1 MTSTAASD
9 SDPAAEGNVK
19 MGRLPR
25 RLSQLISGYVMAVKT
40 SARGRWLSV
49 PLQALR
55 IVACRL
61 FYRFGT
67 GPYCLYRFDRKP
79 VRTWRTYIYDARA
92 QQRSINPGRI
102 LVDDKIAFHRECL
115 KHGLRTVAILGL
127 FVEKST
133 PGSDDDPPLIR
144 DPAHLQR
151 LLEANPDGLFV
162 KFRDGAHG
170 EGAFAI
176 LPHSGNWRFPGGI
189 GTAHDAFEYCV
200 SCAKTAR
207 ANSWIEG
214 DNTLLVQ
221 PRLIT
226 VDALRGVMAPDAFAT
241 IRAVTYMHD
250 QRPTLM
256 AALLKIVV
264 EGNAVDNFGHGATGN
279 LLAPLDPLTGTLTAV
294 RGSRSRTWP
303 VIFDSETHP
312 TTGIRLVG
320 VQVPRWSDVL
330 SLVLRAQACFAGLRT
345 IGWDVGITQEGPLLV
360 EGNAQYDFDL
370 LQVAFDRGFALDFE
384 RVMLASQANSLRS

>member
-1 MTSTAASD
+1 
-9 SDPAAEGNVK
+9 
-19 MGRLPR
+19 MGRLLG
-25 RLSQLISGYVMAVKT
+25 RLSQRIWGHVMAVKT
-40 SARGRWLSV
+40 SAQGRWLSV
-49 PLQALR
+49 PLQMLR
-55 IVACRL
+55 IAACRL
-61 FYRFGT
+61 FYRLGSHY
-67 GPYCLYRFDRKP
+67 YCLYRLDRKP
-79 VRTWRTYIYDARA
+79 VRTWRTYIVDVKA
-92 QQRSINPGRI
+92 QQRSINPSR
-102 LVDDKIAFHRECL
+102 LLCDDKIAFHRECL

-127 FVEKST
+127 FAEKYT

-162 KFRDGAHG
+162 KPRDGSYG

-200 SCAKTAR
+200 SCAKAAR
-207 ANSWIEG
+207 AYSWIEG

-226 VDALRGVMAPDAFAT
+226 CDALRGVMAPDAFAT

-250 QRPTLM
+250 QRSTLM
-256 AALLKIVV
+256 AAVLKIVV
-264 EGNAVDNFGHGATGN
+264 EGSVTDNFDGAASGN
-279 LLAPLDPLTGTLTAV
+279 LAAPLYPMTGTLTAV
-294 RGSRSRTWP
+294 RGSRSRTFP
-303 VIFDSETHP
+303 VIFDLETHP

-330 SLVLRAQACFAGLRT
+330 SLVHRAQACFAGSPT
-345 IGWDVGITQEGPLLV
+345 IGWDVGLTQEGPLLV
-360 EGNAQYDFDL
+360 EGNAQYGFDL
-370 LQVAFDRGFALDFE
+370 LQVAFDRGFAPDFE
-384 RVMLASQANSLRS
+384 RVMLESQANSLRS

>member
-1 MTSTAASD
+1 
-9 SDPAAEGNVK
+9 
-19 MGRLPR
+19 MGRLLG
-25 RLSQLISGYVMAVKT
+25 RLSQRISHFVMAVKT

-55 IVACRL
+55 IVACWL
-61 FYRFGT
+61 FYRIGQRS
-67 GPYCLYRFDRKP
+67 YCLYRLDRKP
-79 VRTWRTYIYDARA
+79 VRTWRTYIDIGDDRLYEEL
-92 QQRSINPGRI
+92 QSINPDRL
-102 LVDDKIAFHRECL
+102 LVEDKIAFHRECL
-115 KHGLRTVAILGL
+115 KHGLRTIAILGL
-127 FVEKST
+127 FAGKST

-144 DPAHLQR
+144 DPAHLER

-162 KFRDGAHG
+162 KPRDGSYG

-200 SCAKTAR
+200 SCAKA
-207 ANSWIEG
+207 A
-214 DNTLLVQ
+214 TLLVQ

-226 VDALRGVMAPDAFAT
+226 GDALRGVMAPDAFAT
-241 IRAVTYMHD
+241 VRAVTYMHD

-256 AALLKIVV
+256 AAVLKIVV
-264 EGNAVDNFGHGATGN
+264 EGNVADNFDHGASGN

-294 RGSRSRTWP
+294 RGSRSRTFP
-303 VIFDSETHP
+303 VNFESETHP
-312 TTGIRLVG
+312 PPGIRLVG

-330 SLVLRAQACFAGLRT
+330 SPGLRAQACSSPGLRT

-360 EGNAQYDFDL
+360 EGNARYGFDL
-370 LQVAFDRGFALDFE
+370 FQVAFDRGFAPDFE
-384 RVMLASQANSLRS
+384 RVMMASQANSLRS

>member
-1 MTSTAASD
+1 
-9 SDPAAEGNVK
+9 
-19 MGRLPR
+19 MGRLLG
-25 RLSQLISGYVMAVKT
+25 RLSQRISGHVMAVKT

-49 PLQALR
+49 PLQMLR
-55 IVACRL
+55 IAACRL
-61 FYRFGT
+61 FYRIGSHQ
-67 GPYCLYRFDRKP
+67 YCLYRLDRKP

-127 FVEKST
+127 FAEKST

-162 KFRDGAHG
+162 KRRDGSYG

-200 SCAKTAR
+200 SCAKA
-207 ANSWIEG
+207 A
-214 DNTLLVQ
+214 TLLVQ

-226 VDALRGVMAPDAFAT
+226 GDALPGVIAPDAFAT

-250 QRPTLM
+250 QRSTLIKGQ
-256 AALLKIVV
+256 AAIWR
-264 EGNAVDNFGHGATGN
+264 H
-279 LLAPLDPLTGTLTAV
+279 
-294 RGSRSRTWP
+294 RSTR
-303 VIFDSETHP
+303 
-312 TTGIRLVG
+312 
-320 VQVPRWSDVL
+320 
-330 SLVLRAQACFAGLRT
+330 
-345 IGWDVGITQEGPLLV
+345 
-360 EGNAQYDFDL
+360 
-370 LQVAFDRGFALDFE
+370 
-384 RVMLASQANSLRS
+384 